1 MKDLE
6 KKFGIRVSSELVDFI
21 EHEVLPQTN
30 ITADKFW
37 FGLARIVTEL
47 TPTNNLLLEKRTYF
61 QNRIDEW
68 HRANKETEL
77 NFFEYKNF
85 LASIGYIVPEK
96 EPFCIDTD
104 NVDPEISNIAGP
116 QLVVPIMNARF
127 ALNAANA
134 RWGSVYDALYGT
146 DVIEPVKKTNFYDL
160 ERGKKVIQ
168 WGRSFLD
175 DTFPLIDG
183 SWSEITEVVVRD
195 GSLDLSGKQLQS
207 ESSFTGYVGN
217 TNQPTCLVLRN
228 NNLHVRIEFDRG
240 SEVGQSDLAGISDIV
255 IESAISTIMDCED
268 SISAV
273 DASDKIIAYRNWL
286 GMMKGD
292 LTEKVIKEDGA
303 FTRKLNDNFSYY
315 TPSGNTATLKGTSL
329 MLVRNVGHLM
339 TTPTVLDQNGDEV
352 FEGLLDAICTVTM
365 ALHDLNREGGNSSVG
380 SVYVVKPKMH
390 GPDEVAF
397 ACRIF
402 ELVEE
407 ILGLPLNTVKL
418 GIMDEERRT
427 SVNLSECIRVAK
439 SRVVFI
445 NTGFLDRTGDEI
457 HTNMQA
463 GPMLRKSDMKNTNWI
478 QAYENRNVQ
487 IGLKCGLQGRAQIGK
502 GMWAMPDL
510 MSDMLAQKI
519 NHPLAGANC
528 AWVPSPTAATLH
540 ATHYHKINVQQ
551 RQDEIRALAV
561 QSSLDDLLQIPL
573 QLTYKLTASEI
584 QSEIENNCQGILG
597 YVVRWVDQGIG
608 CSKVPDIHNVQ
619 LMEDRA
625 TCRISSQSLSN
636 WLCHNFVDHDV
647 VVKTLKKMAAI
658 VDLQNAGD
666 VNYRPMSPN
675 FDTEAF
681 LAAYDL
687 IFSGETQPSGYT
699 EPILHRWRLE
709 LKSKS

>member
-1 MKDLE
+1 MIHLE
-6 KKFGIRVSSELVDFI
+6 NKFGIQISTEFIDFI
-21 EHEVLPQTN
+21 EQEVLPETS
-30 ITADKFW
+30 ISADRFW
-37 FGLARIVTEL
+37 AGLAKVVKEL
-47 TPTNNLLLEKRTYF
+47 TPTNKKLLERRTFF
-61 QNRIDEW
+61 QRKINEW
-68 HRANKETEL
+68 HREHKDKEF
-77 NFFEYKNF
+77 NFADYKNF
-85 LASIGYIVPEK
+85 LYSIGYIVPEK
-96 EPFCIDTD
+96 EPFSIDTKQ
-104 NVDPEISNIAGP
+104 VDPEISKIAGP

-134 RWGSVYDALYGT
+134 RWGSLYDALYGT
-146 DVIEPVKKTNFYDL
+146 DAIKPVEKTPGYNKN
-160 ERGKKVIQ
+160 RGLKVIQ
-168 WGRSFLD
+168 WGRKFLD
-175 DTFPLIDG
+175 DAFPLIDG
-183 SWSEITEVVVRD
+183 SWSKLTEVAVKD
-195 GSLDLSGKQLQS
+195 GCLFLSGNQLKS
-207 ESSFTGYVGN
+207 ENSFIGYVGKPL
-217 TNQPTCLVLRN
+217 QPNCLVLRN
-228 NNLHVRIEFDRG
+228 NDLHVRIEFDRN

-286 GMMKGD
+286 GLMKGN
-292 LTEKVIKEDGA
+292 LTEEISKGDKT
-303 FTRKLNDNFSYY
+303 FTRKLNDDFSYCL
-315 TPSGNTATLKGTSL
+315 PSGDNATLKGRSL

-352 FEGLLDAICTVTM
+352 FEGLLDAMCTVTI
-365 ALHDLNREGGNSSVG
+365 ALHDINREGGNSSVG
-380 SVYVVKPKMH
+380 SVYIVKPKMH

-397 ACRIF
+397 ACRTF
-402 ELVEE
+402 ELVED
-407 ILGLPLNTVKL
+407 ILGLPSNTVKL

-427 SVNLSECIRVAK
+427 SVNLSECIRAAK

-457 HTNMQA
+457 HTSMQA
-463 GPMLRKSDMKNTNWI
+463 GPMLRKSDMKTTTWI
-478 QAYENRNVQ
+478 QAYENRNVE

-502 GMWAMPDL
+502 GMWAMPDQ
-510 MSDMLAQKI
+510 MSDMLNEKVQ
-519 NHPLAGANC
+519 HPLAGANC

-540 ATHYHKINVQQ
+540 ATHYHKINVQH
-551 RQDEIRALAV
+551 RQDEIRSLAV

-573 QLTYKLTASEI
+573 QSGEKLTESEI

-608 CSKVPDIHNVQ
+608 CSKVPDIDNVQ

-636 WLCHNFVDHDV
+636 WLCHNFVDHDLV
-647 VVKTLKKMAAI
+647 VNTLKKMAAI
-658 VDLQNAGD
+658 VDSQNASD
-666 VNYRPMSPN
+666 MNYRPMSPT

-709 LKSKS
+709 LKSKF

>member
-1 MKDLE
+1 MIDLE
-6 KKFGIRVSSELVDFI
+6 KKFGIRVSTKFVDFI
-21 EHEVLPQTN
+21 EDEVLPQTN
-30 ITADKFW
+30 ITADIFW
-37 FGLARIVTEL
+37 FGLARIVREL

-68 HRANKETEL
+68 HRANKETEP
-77 NFFEYKNF
+77 NSIEYQNF
-85 LASIGYIVPEK
+85 LASIGYIVQEK
-96 EPFCIDTD
+96 EPFSIDTD

-134 RWGSVYDALYGT
+134 RWGSLYDALYGT
-146 DVIEPVKKTNFYDL
+146 DVIEPAKKINSYDL

-168 WGRSFLD
+168 WGRRFLD

-183 SWSEITEVVVRD
+183 SWSEITEVIVKD

-228 NNLHVRIEFDRG
+228 NNLHVRIEFDRD

-292 LTEKVIKEDGA
+292 LTEKVIKEDSA

-339 TTPTVLDQNGDEV
+339 TTPTVLDKNGDEV
-352 FEGLLDAICTVTM
+352 FEGLLDAICTVTI

-397 ACRIF
+397 ACRTF

-427 SVNLSECIRVAK
+427 SVNLTECIRAAK

-463 GPMLRKSDMKNTNWI
+463 GPMLRKNDMKNTAWI

-510 MSDMLAQKI
+510 MSDMLGQKI

-540 ATHYHKINVQQ
+540 ATHYHQINVQQ

-573 QLTYKLTASEI
+573 QLNDELTASEI

-597 YVVRWVDQGIG
+597 YVVRWVDQGVG

-636 WLCHNFVDHDV
+636 WLCHNFVDHNLV
-647 VVKTLKKMAAI
+647 AKSLKKMAVI
-658 VDLQNAGD
+658 VDSQNADD

-681 LAAYDL
+681 RAAFDL

>member
-1 MKDLE
+1 MIHLE
-6 KKFGIRVSSELVDFI
+6 NKFGIQISTEFIDFI
-21 EHEVLPQTN
+21 EQEVLPETS
-30 ITADKFW
+30 ISADRFW
-37 FGLARIVTEL
+37 FGLAKVVKEL
-47 TPTNNLLLEKRTYF
+47 TPTNKKLLERRTYF
-61 QNRIDEW
+61 QRKINEW
-68 HRANKETEL
+68 HRAHKDKEF
-77 NFFEYKNF
+77 NFADYKNF
-85 LASIGYIVPEK
+85 LYSIGYIVPEK
-96 EPFCIDTD
+96 EPFSIDTKQ
-104 NVDPEISNIAGP
+104 VDPEISKIAGP

-134 RWGSVYDALYGT
+134 RWGSLYDALYGT
-146 DVIEPVKKTNFYDL
+146 DAIKPVDKTTTYCKN
-160 ERGKKVIQ
+160 RGQKVIQ
-168 WGRSFLD
+168 WGRKFLD
-175 DTFPLIDG
+175 DAFPLING
-183 SWSEITEVVVRD
+183 SWSKVTEVAVKD
-195 GSLDLSGKQLQS
+195 GCLDLSGNQLKS
-207 ESSFTGYVGN
+207 ENSFIGYVGKPL
-217 TNQPTCLVLRN
+217 QPTCLVLRN
-228 NNLHVRIEFDRG
+228 NNLHVRIEFDRN

-286 GMMKGD
+286 GMMKGN
-292 LTEKVIKEDGA
+292 LTEEISKGDKT
-303 FTRKLNDNFSYY
+303 FTRKLNDDFSYCL
-315 TPSGNTATLKGTSL
+315 PSGNNATLKGRSL

-352 FEGLLDAICTVTM
+352 FEGLLDAMCTVTI
-365 ALHDLNREGGNSSVG
+365 ALHDINREGGNSSVG
-380 SVYVVKPKMH
+380 SVYIVKPKMH

-397 ACRIF
+397 ACRTF
-402 ELVEE
+402 ELVED
-407 ILGLPLNTVKL
+407 ILGLPSNTVKL

-427 SVNLSECIRVAK
+427 SVNLSECIRAAK

-457 HTNMQA
+457 HTSMQA
-463 GPMLRKSDMKNTNWI
+463 GPMLRKSDMKTTSWI
-478 QAYENRNVQ
+478 QAYENRNVE
-487 IGLKCGLQGRAQIGK
+487 IGLKCGLQGKAQIGK
-502 GMWAMPDL
+502 GMWAMPDQ
-510 MSDMLAQKI
+510 MSDMLNEKVQ
-519 NHPLAGANC
+519 HPLAGANC

-540 ATHYHKINVQQ
+540 ATHYHKINVQH
-551 RQDEIRALAV
+551 RQDEIRSLAV

-573 QLTYKLTASEI
+573 QSGEKLTESEI

-608 CSKVPDIHNVQ
+608 CSKVPDIDNVQ

-636 WLCHNFVDHDV
+636 WLCHNFVDHDLV
-647 VVKTLKKMAAI
+647 VNTLKKMAAI
-658 VDLQNAGD
+658 VDSQNAND
-666 VNYRPMSPN
+666 MNYRPMSPT

-709 LKSKS
+709 LKRKM

>member
-1 MKDLE
+1 MIHSE
-6 KKFGIRVSSELVDFI
+6 KKFGIRVSSEFIDFI
-21 EHEVLPQTN
+21 EREVLPQTN
-30 ITADKFW
+30 IEADNFW
-37 FGLARIVTEL
+37 NGLSRMVRDL
-47 TPTNNLLLEKRTYF
+47 TQANKELLEKRTYF
-61 QNRIDEW
+61 QKRIDEW
-68 HRANKETEL
+68 HRSKKETEF
-77 NFFEYKNF
+77 NPVDYKKF
-85 LASIGYIVPEK
+85 LYSIGYIVPEK
-96 EPFCIDTD
+96 GSFCINTE
-104 NVDPEISNIAGP
+104 NVDPEISKIAGP

-134 RWGSVYDALYGT
+134 RWGSLYDALYGT
-146 DVIEPVKKTNFYDL
+146 DAIGPVEKTTAYDL
-160 ERGKKVIQ
+160 GRGQKVIQ
-168 WGRSFLD
+168 WGRRFLD
-175 DTFPLIDG
+175 DTFPLTDG
-183 SWSEITEVVVRD
+183 SWSEITEITVKD
-195 GSLDLSGKQLQS
+195 GSLDLSGKQLQL
-207 ESSFTGYVGN
+207 ENSFIGYVGN
-217 TNQPTCLVLRN
+217 PHQPTCLVLRN
-228 NNLHVRIEFDRG
+228 NNLHVRIEFDRN
-240 SEVGQSDLAGISDIV
+240 SEIGQSDLAGISGIAV
-255 IESAISTIMDCED
+255 ESAISTIMDCED

-286 GMMKGD
+286 GLMKGD
-292 LTEKVIKEDGA
+292 LTEEVTKGDSA
-303 FTRKLNDNFSYY
+303 FTRKLNDDFSYCMPCG
-315 TPSGNTATLKGTSL
+315 TTASLKGRSL

-339 TTPTVLDQNGDEV
+339 TTPTVLDQNCDEV
-352 FEGLLDAICTVTM
+352 FEGLLDAICTVTI
-365 ALHDLNREGGNSSVG
+365 ALHDLNREGGNSSAG
-380 SVYVVKPKMH
+380 SVYIVKPKMH

-397 ACRIF
+397 TCRIF

-407 ILGLPLNTVKL
+407 ILGLPVNTVKL

-427 SVNLSECIRVAK
+427 SVNLSECIRAAK

-463 GPMLRKSDMKNTNWI
+463 GPMLRKSDMKTTAWI

-487 IGLKCGLQGRAQIGK
+487 IGLKCGLQGIAQIGK
-502 GMWAMPDL
+502 GMWAMPDQML
-510 MSDMLAQKI
+510 DMLEQKVQ
-519 NHPLAGANC
+519 HPLAGANC

-551 RQDEIRALAV
+551 RQDEIMSLAV

-573 QLTYKLTASEI
+573 QLNDELTASEI

-597 YVVRWVDQGIG
+597 YVVRWVDQGVG

-636 WLCHNFVDHDV
+636 WLCHNFVDHNLV
-647 VVKTLKKMAAI
+647 AKSLKKMAVI
-658 VDLQNAGD
+658 VDSQNADD

-681 LAAYDL
+681 RAAFDL

>member
-1 MKDLE
+1 M
-6 KKFGIRVSSELVDFI
+6 
-21 EHEVLPQTN
+21 
-30 ITADKFW
+30 
-37 FGLARIVTEL
+37 
-47 TPTNNLLLEKRTYF
+47 
-61 QNRIDEW
+61 
-68 HRANKETEL
+68 
-77 NFFEYKNF
+77 
-85 LASIGYIVPEK
+85 
-96 EPFCIDTD
+96 
-104 NVDPEISNIAGP
+104 
-116 QLVVPIMNARF
+116 
-127 ALNAANA
+127 
-134 RWGSVYDALYGT
+134 
-146 DVIEPVKKTNFYDL
+146 
-160 ERGKKVIQ
+160 
-168 WGRSFLD
+168 
-175 DTFPLIDG
+175 
-183 SWSEITEVVVRD
+183 
-195 GSLDLSGKQLQS
+195 
-207 ESSFTGYVGN
+207 
-217 TNQPTCLVLRN
+217 
-228 NNLHVRIEFDRG
+228 
-240 SEVGQSDLAGISDIV
+240 
-255 IESAISTIMDCED
+255 
-268 SISAV
+268 
-273 DASDKIIAYRNWL
+273 
-286 GMMKGD
+286 
-292 LTEKVIKEDGA
+292 
-303 FTRKLNDNFSYY
+303 
-315 TPSGNTATLKGTSL
+315 
-329 MLVRNVGHLM
+329 
-339 TTPTVLDQNGDEV
+339 
-352 FEGLLDAICTVTM
+352 
-365 ALHDLNREGGNSSVG
+365 HDLNREGGNSSAG
-380 SVYVVKPKMH
+380 SVYIVKPKMH

-397 ACRIF
+397 TCRIF

-407 ILGLPLNTVKL
+407 ILGLPVNTVKL

-427 SVNLSECIRVAK
+427 SVNLSECIRAAK

-463 GPMLRKSDMKNTNWI
+463 GPMLRKSDMKTTAWI

-487 IGLKCGLQGRAQIGK
+487 IGLKCGLQGIAQIGK
-502 GMWAMPDL
+502 GMWAMPDQML
-510 MSDMLAQKI
+510 DMLEQKVQ
-519 NHPLAGANC
+519 HPLAGANC

-551 RQDEIRALAV
+551 RQDEIISLAV

-573 QLTYKLTASEI
+573 HLGDELTASEI

-608 CSKVPDIHNVQ
+608 CSKVPDIQNIQ

>member
-1 MKDLE
+1 MIHLE
-6 KKFGIRVSSELVDFI
+6 KKFGIRVSSEFIDFI
-21 EHEVLPQTN
+21 EREVLPQTN
-30 ITADKFW
+30 IAADNFW
-37 FGLARIVTEL
+37 NGLSRMVRDL
-47 TPTNNLLLEKRTYF
+47 TQANKELLEKRTYF
-61 QNRIDEW
+61 QKRIDEW
-68 HRANKETEL
+68 HRSNKETEF
-77 NFFEYKNF
+77 NPVEYKKF
-85 LASIGYIVPEK
+85 LYSIGYIVPEK
-96 EPFCIDTD
+96 GSFCINTG
-104 NVDPEISNIAGP
+104 NVDPEISKIAGP

-134 RWGSVYDALYGT
+134 RWGSLYDALYGT
-146 DVIEPVKKTNFYDL
+146 DAIGPVEKTTAYDL
-160 ERGKKVIQ
+160 GRGQKVIQ
-168 WGRSFLD
+168 WGRRFLD
-175 DTFPLIDG
+175 DTFPLTDG
-183 SWSEITEVVVRD
+183 SWSEITEITVKD
-195 GSLDLSGKQLQS
+195 GSLDLSGKQLQL
-207 ESSFTGYVGN
+207 ENSFIGYVGN
-217 TNQPTCLVLRN
+217 PHQPTCLVLRN
-228 NNLHVRIEFDRG
+228 NNLHVRIEFDRN
-240 SEVGQSDLAGISDIV
+240 SEVGQSDLAGISGIAV
-255 IESAISTIMDCED
+255 ESAISTIMDCED

-286 GMMKGD
+286 GLMKGD
-292 LTEKVIKEDGA
+292 LTEEVTKGDSA
-303 FTRKLNDNFSYY
+303 FTRKLNDDFSYCMPCG
-315 TPSGNTATLKGTSL
+315 TTASLKGRSL

-352 FEGLLDAICTVTM
+352 FEGLLDAICTVTI
-365 ALHDLNREGGNSSVG
+365 ALHDLNREGGNSSAG
-380 SVYVVKPKMH
+380 SVYIVKPKMH

-397 ACRIF
+397 TCRIF

-407 ILGLPLNTVKL
+407 ILGLPVNTVKL

-427 SVNLSECIRVAK
+427 SVNLSECIRAAK

-463 GPMLRKSDMKNTNWI
+463 GPMLRKSDMKTTAWI

-487 IGLKCGLQGRAQIGK
+487 IGLKCGLQGIAQIGK
-502 GMWAMPDL
+502 GMWAMPDQML
-510 MSDMLAQKI
+510 DMLEQKVQ
-519 NHPLAGANC
+519 HPLAGANC

-551 RQDEIRALAV
+551 RQDEIMSLAV
-561 QSSLDDLLQIPL
+561 PSSLDNLLQIPL
-573 QLTYKLTASEI
+573 HLGDELTASEI

-608 CSKVPDIHNVQ
+608 CSKVPDIQNIQ

-636 WLCHNFVDHDV
+636 WLRHNFVDQDL

-658 VDLQNAGD
+658 VDLQNADD

-709 LKSKS
+709 HKSKS